1 MNDDVV
7 ELASRY
13 YQLFLLETC
22 QGASLNREY
31 GLCKQSSAKPP
42 ILSKR
47 LRGKS
52 ATMSNL
58 GFEIRPTKA

>member
-31 GLCKQSSAKPP
+31 GLCKQSWAKPP
-42 ILSKR
+42 ILPNW
-47 LRGKS
+47 L
-52 ATMSNL
+52 AWEVCHNV
-58 GFEIRPTKA
+58 